1 MKIYKI
7 ADNFYLD
14 HVLEFPDFEDGIPYG
29 YTRKAP
35 PEKPE
40 TEGVEY
46 YTRWNG
52 SEWEYTETPPPE
64 PSLAA
69 ANPIISKLQFLNR
82 LGDDAYI
89 AILTAAKT
97 DVVVEAWINKF
108 NLSGD
113 VDLSDIKTKD
123 ALDMFVSKN
132 LITQE
137 KANSVL
143 VIT

>member
-7 ADNFYLD
+7 ADNFYLED
-14 HVLEFPDFEDGIPYG
+14 TLEFPDSEDGIPYG

-46 YTRWNG
+46 YTKWNG
-52 SEWEYTETPPPE
+52 SEWEYTETPPPSA
-64 PSLAA
+64 PTVPV
-69 ANPIISKLQFLNR
+69 NPVISKLEFLNR
-82 LGDDAYI
+82 LGDEGYI
-89 AILTAAKT
+89 AILTASKT

-108 NLSGD
+108 NISGN
-113 VDLSDIKTKD
+113 VDLSDTKTKD
-123 ALDMFVSKN
+123 SLDMFVSKG

-137 KANSVL
+137 KANTVL
-143 VIT
+143 AH

>member
-14 HVLEFPDFEDGIPYG
+14 HVLEFPDSEDGIPYG
-29 YTRKAP
+29 YTRKTP

-46 YTRWNG
+46 YTKWNG
-52 SEWEYTETPPPE
+52 SEWEYVETPPPS
-64 PSLAA
+64 PPPAVD
-69 ANPIISKLQFLNR
+69 NKIISKLEFLNR
-82 LGDDAYI
+82 IGDDGYI
-89 AILTAAKT
+89 AILAASKT

-113 VDLSDIKTKD
+113 VDLNDTKTRD
-123 ALDMFVSKN
+123 SLAMLVSKN

-137 KANSVL
+137 TADT
-143 VIT
+143 VIA